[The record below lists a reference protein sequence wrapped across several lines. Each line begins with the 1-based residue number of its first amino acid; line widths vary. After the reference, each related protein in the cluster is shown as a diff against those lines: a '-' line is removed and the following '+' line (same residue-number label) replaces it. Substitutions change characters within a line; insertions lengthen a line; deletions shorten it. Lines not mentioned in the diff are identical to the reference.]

1 MAVSAAAAEKQFG
14 LKRHYV
20 HLLLAMNKTTVF
32 INFLEGV
39 AVQVAGCSVG
49 AQDVDNNNN
58 NNDNNNNNNNN
69 DDANNNNNNNNNNH
83 NNNNNNNNNKARTAA
98 AGSRF
103 MGLL

>member
-20 HLLLAMNKTTVF
+20 HLLLAVNKTTVF

-49 AQDVDNNNN
+49 AQDVD
-58 NNDNNNNNNNN
+58 DVPLLQGEL
-69 DDANNNNNNNNNNH
+69 DEILKQALWIPL
-83 NNNNNNNNNKARTAA
+83 
-98 AGSRF
+98 RF
-103 MGLL
+103 LQ